1 MMNPRGLLSL
11 KATFLLFFLVLL
23 LLESLFT
30 GVNSHTSISHRSG
43 NKNKADGL
51 FPLVPNPDFLQVL
64 VEKVAPPHTAI
75 QQRMCRIS

>member
-51 FPLVPNPDFLQVL
+51 FPLVSKAVTEISLATDPEILISFKFL
-64 VEKVAPPHTAI
+64 
-75 QQRMCRIS
+75 